1 MLFNSSNLL
10 WPFTLNYSFNETDC
24 INCDD
29 LNQTIEALWQ
39 FPLHEWTYPNGN
51 FFVFNIKTKDFL
63 FSNIIL
69 SYIF

>member
-1 MLFNSSNLL
+1 MLFNSSNFL

-39 FPLHEWTYPNGN
+39 FPLHEWTYPNGK
-51 FFVFNIKTKDFL
+51 FFVFI
-63 FSNIIL
+63 
-69 SYIF
+69 